1 MGLVIAAQT
10 VGLVIGA
17 VIALR
22 WRPRR
27 ALGAGVALMA
37 VTAVPVAALG
47 ILPALPALLLA
58 FALGGVALE
67 IFAIAWDQS
76 LQTHVPREAL
86 ARVYSYDM
94 VGSFLAVPLGEAL
107 VGPLADLVGL
117 DRTLLGCA
125 ALVLVASLL
134 AASSRSVRGVGT
146 DRPRPETL

>member
-1 MGLVIAAQT
+1 M
-10 VGLVIGA
+10 
-17 VIALR
+17 
-22 WRPRR
+22 
-27 ALGAGVALMA
+27 
-37 VTAVPVAALG
+37 TAVPVAALG

-107 VGPLADLVGL
+107 VGPLADPVGL

-125 ALVLVASLL
+125 AVVLVASLL

-146 DRPRPETL
+146 DRPRPQTL